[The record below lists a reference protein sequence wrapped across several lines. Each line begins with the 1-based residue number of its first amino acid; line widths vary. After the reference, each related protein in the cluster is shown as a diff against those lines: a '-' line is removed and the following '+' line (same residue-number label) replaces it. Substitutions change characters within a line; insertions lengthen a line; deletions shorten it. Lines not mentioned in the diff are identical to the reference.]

1 MHGFP
6 RTASR
11 FATADISPCGDAI
24 DASRERAKPETIV
37 NTERRTTTA
46 PVAHR
51 ELGVTARRVA
61 RRCLPGG
68 QAGAPSHVD
77 LAQLGAVD
85 SGDDPHLW
93 TESNVGLLEAMLIAR
108 VRLDDIEGA
117 LDLVHAHFS
126 GGKLRARTVLGLD
139 TLASLFAAVAEAYAA
154 AGRPRDAGTYAARA
168 LTFAGSDPVRYRAE
182 AVQALIFALNG
193 EFDAATATADR
204 CDDLALR
211 NGWGPLD
218 TDYDLALAQLLLAAA
233 AFDGGRLG
241 HASSLLRTIAPHDP
255 YAQHAAST
263 ADAIGRIIGG
273 DLVAGAAALRAV
285 IGGSAAHLSHR
296 VVRDLALSVL
306 ADVTLAQRGARR
318 ALSLLDGHGSASS
331 HTVCFDAQRAAAH
344 LALGDDRA
352 ALDVT
357 DGCLELGS
365 EHCPRTL
372 ASVLVR
378 RAVAR
383 ERLGQSAA
391 ADDLFDE
398 GCALALHAGDSIA
411 PFVTVPQSVL
421 ARLFDRLGRRRP
433 NLDDRIASVRER
445 LHRWHP
451 DAPAPALPALTP
463 RESSVAL
470 ALRSGTTYAEIADS
484 FVVSINT
491 VKSQMR
497 SLFLKLGVSTREDA
511 VDLLERQ
518 GFYL

>member
-1 MHGFP
+1 M
-6 RTASR
+6 
-11 FATADISPCGDAI
+11 
-24 DASRERAKPETIV
+24 
-37 NTERRTTTA
+37 NTERRITTPPA
-46 PVAHR
+46 GHR
-51 ELGVTARRVA
+51 ELGTTARRVV
-61 RRCLPGG
+61 RQCLPGG
-68 QAGAPSHVD
+68 RGGAPSQLD
-77 LAQLGAVD
+77 LAQLRAVD

-93 TESNVGLLEAMLIAR
+93 TESNARLLEAMLIAR

-117 LDLVHAHFS
+117 LDLIHAHFAD
-126 GGKLRARTVLGLD
+126 GKLRARTVLGLD

-154 AGRPRDAGTYAARA
+154 AGRPRDAGAHAARA
-168 LTFAGSDPVRYRAE
+168 LTFAASDAVRYRAE

-193 EFDAATATADR
+193 EIDAATATAAR

-211 NGWGPLD
+211 NGWNLLD
-218 TDYDLALAQLLLAAA
+218 TDYDLALAEVLLAAA
-233 AFDGGRLG
+233 GFDADRL
-241 HASSLLRTIAPHDP
+241 ARAASLLRAIAPRDP
-255 YAQHAAST
+255 YVQHAAST
-263 ADAIGRIIGG
+263 ADAIARIIDG

-296 VVRDLALSVL
+296 VVRELALSVL

-318 ALSLLDGHGSASS
+318 ALSLLDGHASASS
-331 HTVCFDAQRAAAH
+331 HAVCFDAQRAAAH

-352 ALDVT
+352 ALDAT

-383 ERLGQSAA
+383 ERLGQSDA

-398 GCALALHAGDSIA
+398 GCALALHASDSIA
-411 PFVTVPQSVL
+411 PFVTVPQAVL
-421 ARLFDRLGRRRP
+421 ADLFERLGRRRP

-451 DAPAPALPALTP
+451 DAPAPTLPALTP

-470 ALRSGTTYAEIADS
+470 ALRGGTTYAEIADS

-497 SLFLKLGVSTREDA
+497 SLFAKLGVSTREDA
-511 VDLLERQ
+511 VDLLERH